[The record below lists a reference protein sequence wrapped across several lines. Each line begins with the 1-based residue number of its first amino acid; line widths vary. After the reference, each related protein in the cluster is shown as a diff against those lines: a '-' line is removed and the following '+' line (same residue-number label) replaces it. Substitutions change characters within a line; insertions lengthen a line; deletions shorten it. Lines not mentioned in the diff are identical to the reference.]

1 MPDRMQVIYT
11 AANVPQAHLLK
22 NLLDEAGIPSSVVND
37 SLQAVAGEVPF
48 GWVTAARVLVAE
60 ERADESRRIAEEFD
74 ATLVAAARKP
84 MSRSTDEAHEAGAGD
99 TATRSESC
107 PDCGRPRM
115 AICPV
120 CETAGHDFPAADLP
134 AHDLENEAAALL
146 ICPTCDEPF
155 EPGYLR
161 RCEWCGHDF
170 GRGIEPS
177 RPVERPAREPMNA
190 RVIAILLLISC
201 SIAGLFAYFAL
212 LL

>member
-1 MPDRMQVIYT
+1 MSDRMQVIYT
-11 AANVPQAHLLK
+11 AANTQQAHMLK
-22 NLLDEAGIPSSVVND
+22 NLLDDAGIASAVVND
-37 SLQAVAGEVPF
+37 GLQGVAGEVPF
-48 GWVTAARVLVAE
+48 GWATLARVMVADGD
-60 ERADESRRIAEEFD
+60 ASESLRIALAFD
-74 ATLVAAARKP
+74 ATVVAAPRPGRGNPPEHSADDDG
-84 MSRSTDEAHEAGAGD
+84 TTVE
-99 TATRSESC
+99 TAMC

-120 CETAGHDFPAADLP
+120 CETAGTDFPAADAPPKGPQDETEL
-134 AHDLENEAAALL
+134 LL

-177 RPVERPAREPMNA
+177 QPVLRPPREPINP
-190 RVIAILLLISC
+190 RVVVVFALIAA
-201 SIAGLFAYFAL
+201 SIAGLFVYFAL